1 MIFWNSYKESF
12 RFYLEL
18 RPKLQS
24 EQYSNLNQLI
34 SAVRSSMHSVK
45 VWKI

>member
-12 RFYLEL
+12 RYLSRL

-34 SAVRSSMHSVK
+34 SAVRSSMQ
-45 VWKI
+45 

>member
-1 MIFWNSYKESF
+1 MIFWNSYKELQV
-12 RFYLEL
+12 FYLEL

-34 SAVRSSMHSVK
+34 SAVRSSMQ
-45 VWKI
+45 